1 MTQENDQNS
10 GLQYPETPRMRVTNI
25 YHHLTVHDDYRWLE
39 DAKDPKVSKWVE
51 EQNNFTEAYLGKIQD
66 RVSIHNRL
74 KELYSRV
81 SPNYYGGTFRGGQL
95 FFMKW
100 DPSKQQPYLV
110 RFEFTDMLGSE
121 NIVFDPNEYDRN
133 SSTSIDFFVPSRDG
147 KLVAI
152 CLSKSGS
159 EDGSLHIFNVKSGEK
174 LPDVLP
180 KVNYP
185 TAGGSAEWNENSSG
199 IYYTRYPREG
209 EFSQD
214 DMHFY
219 QRVYFHKLGTDINS
233 DVYVI
238 GKEFPRI
245 SEIKLSSPEQGHG
258 LLATVAN
265 GDGGE
270 FSHYY
275 MQSPGKWIKITDFKD
290 QAKGSVFSK
299 DGKSLFL
306 LSRKGSPGGRILKI
320 SMESPD
326 IEHPGTIFGA
336 REGSIED
343 FAVTE
348 DRIFVS
354 EVVGGPSRLFVYAQS
369 DSTYVSE
376 VVPSTESISSID
388 EIVAV
393 PGNSL
398 LIRSQSFIQPS
409 SWYLLDHT
417 LSIKRTPL
425 ECKSPL
431 DTSSFEAKREFATSK
446 DGTRIPINLVMR
458 RGTVKNRSNPTILYG
473 YGGYGINLKP
483 AFSIHT
489 LAWLDMGGV
498 FAVANLRGG
507 GEYGDEWHMAG
518 MLTRKQNVFDD
529 FIACAEYLIKT
540 GYTSQEK
547 LAIEGGSNGGLLMGA
562 VMTQRPELFG
572 AVISHVG
579 IYDMIQVES
588 QDNGAFNITEF
599 GTIRDPDDFDAI
611 YSYSPYHRVVDGTQY
626 PSVMLLSGENDGRVD
641 PSHSKKMAARLQ
653 SATRSR
659 KPILLRIDTAGHGFG
674 TTLDLRVAQD
684 TDVFTFLHQEL
695 HLS

>member
-10 GLQYPETPRMRVTNI
+10 GLQYPETPRMRVTDI

-39 DAKDPKVSKWVE
+39 DAKDEKVSKWVE
-51 EQNNFTEAYLGKIQD
+51 DQNNFTEAYLAKIQD

-81 SPNYYGGTFRGGQL
+81 SPNYYGGTFRGGQA

-152 CLSKSGS
+152 SLSKSGS

-219 QRVYFHKLGTDINS
+219 QRVYFHKLGTDVNS

-245 SEIKLSSPEQGHG
+245 AEIKLSSPEQGDG

-275 MQSPGKWIKITDFKD
+275 MQSPGKWTKITDFKD
-290 QAKGSVFSK
+290 QAKGSIFSK

-306 LSRKGSPGGRILKI
+306 LSTKGSPGGRILKI
-320 SMESPD
+320 SLESPD
-326 IEHPGTIFGA
+326 IQHPRTIFGA
-336 REGSIED
+336 KEGSIED

-369 DSTYVSE
+369 DSTYVSD
-376 VVPSTESISSID
+376 VAPSTEPISSID

-417 LSIKRTPL
+417 LSIKRTSL

-431 DTSSFEAKREFATSK
+431 DTSSFEVKREFATSK

-458 RGTVKNRSNPTILYG
+458 RGTVRNRSNPTILYG
-473 YGGYGINLKP
+473 YGGYGINFKP

-562 VMTQRPELFG
+562 VLTQRPELFG
-572 AVISHVG
+572 AVLSHVG
-579 IYDMIQVES
+579 IYDMIRVES

-599 GTIRDPDDFDAI
+599 GTIKDPDEFNAI

-626 PSVMLLSGENDGRVD
+626 PSVMFLSGENDGRVD

-684 TDVFTFLHQEL
+684 SDVFTFLHQEL